1 MSTNST
7 RKSSPKRLHQALI
20 AATLWAVTHQ
30 AAALGLS
37 EIDLHSGLHQ
47 PFKASIKLRNFD
59 PIEMDRV
66 SVEIANDLIQSQ
78 YSSSNYLPNQ
88 LKAEIKNSSRGT
100 VIELSSPTAVDEPF
114 LKFAVQLNSP
124 GGLILRQYEV
134 LLDPPK
140 NLFAPTPAPVV
151 RQQVAKR
158 AEPAAVK
165 KLRESIQLSA
175 KDRNSGIELA
185 TAPKTAALIKSPA
198 RSYEPQ
204 ITPQTKAS
212 PRALGVA
219 PMIRSAL
226 AAPAPQPVSRPEETE
241 LPEVAALI
249 DATQPEMQPP
259 LAAPTNANS
268 VETLYGTSEMSAQE
282 FLAALE
288 EYSLAN
294 MLTPARK
301 PKMVA
306 KKVKLDKNLVDP
318 TISTFKPET
327 AALSISPSGSDT
339 IVTEKPAVPRV
350 AGGIPEGVTVGIKS
364 TRFAVE
370 DNDFAKSGADSVARA
385 LMQYRENARAGKKAS
400 FHPSELIKMS
410 ADGVKRIQ
418 TPSN

>member
-1 MSTNST
+1 MSTNFT
-7 RKSSPKRLHQALI
+7 RKSSSKRLHQVLF
-20 AATLWAVTHQ
+20 AATLLAASHQ

-88 LKAEIKNSSRGT
+88 LKAEIKTSSRGT
-100 VIELSSPTAVDEPF
+100 VIQLSSPTAVDEPF

-124 GGLILRQYEV
+124 DGLILRQYEV

-140 NLFAPTPAPVV
+140 NLFAPAPAPVV
-151 RQQVAKR
+151 RQQIAQR
-158 AEPAAVK
+158 PEPAAVK
-165 KLRESIQLSA
+165 NLRNSIQLSA
-175 KDRNSGIELA
+175 NDRDSGIELA
-185 TAPKTAALIKSPA
+185 TAPKTAALIKAPA
-198 RSYEPQ
+198 KSVEPQ
-204 ITPQTKAS
+204 IIPPTTSS
-212 PRALGVA
+212 PRAMGAA

-226 AAPAPQPVSRPEETE
+226 AAPAPRATFRPEQTE

-249 DATQPEMQPP
+249 DATQPQMQRRVVQEPKTE
-259 LAAPTNANS
+259 A
-268 VETLYGTSEMSAQE
+268 LYSASEMSEQD
-282 FLAALE
+282 FIAALE
-288 EYSLAN
+288 EYSLSN

-301 PKMVA
+301 PRAAA
-306 KKVKLDKNLVDP
+306 KIVKRDETLVDP

-327 AALSISPSGSDT
+327 AALSISPSESDT
-339 IVTEKPAVPRV
+339 MIKDKTTTAR
-350 AGGIPEGVTVGIKS
+350 ANSGIPAGVTVGNRS
-364 TRFAVE
+364 ARFAVE
-370 DNDFAKSGADSVARA
+370 DNDFAKSDADSVARA
-385 LMQYRENARAGKKAS
+385 LLQYRESARAGKKAQ

>member
-7 RKSSPKRLHQALI
+7 RKPSPKRLYQAMI
-20 AATLWAVTHQ
+20 AATLWAVTQQ

-37 EIDLHSGLHQ
+37 EINLHSGLHQ

-66 SVEIANDLIQSQ
+66 SVEIASDLIQSQ

-88 LKAEIKNSSRGT
+88 LKAEIKSSSRGT
-100 VIELSSPTAVDEPF
+100 VIQLSSATAVDEPF

-124 GGLILRQYEV
+124 EGLILRQYEV

-140 NLFAPTPAPVV
+140 NLFAPAPAPVV
-151 RQQVAKR
+151 RQQIAKH

-185 TAPKTAALIKSPA
+185 TTPKTAALIKAPTRSP
-198 RSYEPQ
+198 EPQ
-204 ITPQTKAS
+204 ITPQLNSS
-212 PRALGVA
+212 PRSLGVA

-226 AAPAPQPVSRPEETE
+226 AAPAPRLAVRADETE

-249 DATQPEMQPP
+249 DATQSQYQHRPIEPQKTD
-259 LAAPTNANS
+259 AGEA
-268 VETLYGTSEMSAQE
+268 LYSTSEMSAQD
-282 FLAALE
+282 FIAALD

-301 PKMVA
+301 SKVA
-306 KKVKLDKNLVDP
+306 TKEVKLSQALIDP
-318 TISTFKPET
+318 SISTLKPNT
-327 AALSISPSGSDT
+327 AALSISPSESDKIT
-339 IVTEKPAVPRV
+339 AKKPAATRTSS
-350 AGGIPEGVTVGIKS
+350 AIPEGVTVGIKS

-370 DNDFAKSGADSVARA
+370 DNDFAKSDADSVARA

-400 FHPSELIKMS
+400 FHPSKLVKMS

-418 TPSN
+418 TSSN

>member
-1 MSTNST
+1 MSTNSI
-7 RKSSPKRLHQALI
+7 RKPSPKRLHQAMI
-20 AATLWAVTHQ
+20 AAAIWAVTHQ

-78 YSSSNYLPNQ
+78 YSNSNYLPNQ

-158 AEPAAVK
+158 AEPDAVK
-165 KLRESIQLSA
+165 QLRDSIRLSA

-185 TAPKTAALIKSPA
+185 NTPKTAALIKTPA
-198 RSYEPQ
+198 RRFETQ

-226 AAPAPQPVSRPEETE
+226 AAPVARPEETE

-249 DATQPEMQPP
+249 DATQPQMQRRAVEP
-259 LAAPTNANS
+259 LISGS
-268 VETLYGTSEMSAQE
+268 VETLYSTSEMSDQE
-282 FLAALE
+282 FIAALE
-288 EYSLAN
+288 EFSLAH
-294 MLTPARK
+294 MLAPVRK
-301 PKMVA
+301 QKIAA
-306 KKVKLDKNLVDP
+306 KKAKLDDTLVDP

-327 AALSISPSGSDT
+327 AALNVSPSESDT
-339 IVTEKPAVPRV
+339 IVTEKPAAPRMV
-350 AGGIPEGVTVGIKS
+350 GGIPEGVIVGIKS

-370 DNDFAKSGADSVARA
+370 NNDFAKSDADSVARA

>member
-20 AATLWAVTHQ
+20 AATMWAVTHQ

-37 EIDLHSGLHQ
+37 EIDLQSGLHQ

-88 LKAEIKNSSRGT
+88 LRAEIKSSSSGT
-100 VIELSSPTAVDEPF
+100 VIQLSSPTAVDEPF

-124 GGLILRQYEV
+124 NGLILRQYEV

-140 NLFAPTPAPVV
+140 NLFTPDPAPVG
-151 RQQVAKR
+151 RQQIAKH

-165 KLRESIQLSA
+165 QLRESIRLSA

-185 TAPKTAALIKSPA
+185 TAPKTAALIKAPA
-198 RSYEPQ
+198 RSFEPQ
-204 ITPQTKAS
+204 ITPQTKSS
-212 PRALGVA
+212 PRSLRVA

-226 AAPAPQPVSRPEETE
+226 AAPAQLPVARPEETE

-249 DATQPEMQPP
+249 DATQSQIQNRPAEPP
-259 LAAPTNANS
+259 KTDS
-268 VETLYGTSEMSAQE
+268 VETLYSTSEMSEQD
-282 FLAALE
+282 FIAALE

-301 PKMVA
+301 PKFAA
-306 KKVKLDKNLVDP
+306 KKVKLDKALIDP

-327 AALSISPSGSDT
+327 AALSISPSEPDT
-339 IVTEKPAVPRV
+339 IVTEKPAASRLS
-350 AGGIPEGVTVGIKS
+350 AGIPEGVTIGTKS

-370 DNDFAKSGADSVARA
+370 DNDFAKSDADSVARA
-385 LMQYRENARAGKKAS
+385 LMQYREDARAGKKTS

-418 TPSN
+418 TPPN